1 MSLWILDTNVI
12 NQLHGYAPNVE
23 KKLTANQLFKQYKDE
38 GGTLAFSDWLSR
50 EKTKGVFPIN
60 SNLNK
65 EIGEKLFILKKE
77 EMDKKVLGF
86 PVSTLL
92 IAGGVIVVAIV
103 AVNLLK
109 KKA

>member
-1 MSLWILDTNVI
+1 MNYQVELD
-12 NQLHGYAPNVE
+12 

-38 GGTLAFSDWLSR
+38 GGTLNFSDWLTR
-50 EKTKGVFPIN
+50 EKTKGIFPLN

-65 EIGEKLFILKKE
+65 EINEKITFLKKE
-77 EMDKKVLGF
+77 EMSKKIFGF

-92 IAGGVIVVAIV
+92 IAGGVIILAVVATSV
-103 AVNLLK
+103 LK